1 MVAVTMTSTTSSA
14 SDRPPPALTNGAP
27 SSSLSTDTMSVSEIK
42 DQAKSN
48 VQRIKGASAL
58 SLLKAAKDQST
69 TASVQEGTGDLK
81 SALRAYIMA
90 SRSVSHHAG
99 TRQSY
104 HVVLFKFASDDL

>member
-1 MVAVTMTSTTSSA
+1 MVAVTMTSTTSP
-14 SDRPPPALTNGAP
+14 SDRLPPALTNGAP
-27 SSSLSTDTMSVSEIK
+27 SSSVFTDTMSVSEIK

-69 TASVQEGTGDLK
+69 TASVQENAGDLK

-90 SRSVSHHAG
+90 SRSVS
-99 TRQSY
+99 
-104 HVVLFKFASDDL
+104 